1 MLLLMLASMFS
12 HTYDVFASLMLCVCY
27 VQDMFRRLGDGPP
40 VLRRLRCM
48 HRLFFVNARSPVHAA
63 RHLFW
68 GTSPLVCQSTSESS
82 DFAMIPPLKVENS
95 CVQSG

>member
-1 MLLLMLASMFS
+1 MRGMLLLMLAKMFS

-48 HRLFFVNARSPVHAA
+48 HRVFLSTQDLLF
-63 RHLFW
+63 
-68 GTSPLVCQSTSESS
+68 LVCQTQ
-82 DFAMIPPLKVENS
+82 DHMLLTLLGFMVAPKAF
-95 CVQSG
+95 